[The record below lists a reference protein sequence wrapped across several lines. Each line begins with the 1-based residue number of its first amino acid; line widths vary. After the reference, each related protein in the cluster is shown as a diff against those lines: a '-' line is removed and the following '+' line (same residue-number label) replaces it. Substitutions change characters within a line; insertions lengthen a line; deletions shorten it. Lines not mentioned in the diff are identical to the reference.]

1 MMAGGFGGMDPAKA
15 EAGMFLTVRVR
26 LLSRTGAFPGTATA
40 KIAVLAVPTELEG
53 SRTRTNS
60 PEPSGQLRT

>member
-26 LLSRTGAFPGTATA
+26 LLGRTGAFPGTATA
-40 KIAVLAVPTELEG
+40 KIAVAVPTKL
-53 SRTRTNS
+53 
-60 PEPSGQLRT
+60 